1 MQKGGKKLTNAL
13 LIVSFG
19 IADVFKFELT
29 QALSKLLLG
38 QWKLCK
44 ANSEDRG
51 KSGIVLFLDVLVAES
66 FPFHS
71 FFIWEGVSHINLRYH

>member
-38 QWKLCK
+38 Q
-44 ANSEDRG
+44 
-51 KSGIVLFLDVLVAES
+51 
-66 FPFHS
+66 
-71 FFIWEGVSHINLRYH
+71 

>member
-1 MQKGGKKLTNAL
+1 MQKGKTKNLTNAL

-19 IADVFKFELT
+19 IADVFKFELA

-44 ANSEDRG
+44 GKSEDIG
-51 KSGIVLFLDVLVAES
+51 KLGIALFLGAVAAEC
-66 FPFHS
+66 FPIIS
-71 FFIWEGVSHINLRYH
+71 IWERVPHINLRYHW